1 MCGDGSA
8 LAAFIKNI
16 LFTVSAATVVGDLG
30 QDLDQDR
37 SENGVL
43 GRLEKV
49 ELEGPVTVVMLWR
62 RGVDI
67 RGKSWLCLSLPLETT
82 RQVTSST

>member
-49 ELEGPVTVVMLWR
+49 ELEGPGDSGYAVEKGSRHQREVLAVL
-62 RGVDI
+62 VP
-67 RGKSWLCLSLPLETT
+67 SP
-82 RQVTSST
+82 